1 MKTIMQVLIIMLI
14 SMGSF
19 LIVFSITMMFT
30 HNVWLTVVPASAVS
44 VCGLIYFDN
53 LIYKLLNNGKK

>member
-44 VCGLIYFDN
+44 VFGLIYFDN
-53 LIYKLLNNGKK
+53 LIYKFLNNGKK

>member
-14 SMGSF
+14 TMGIF
-19 LIVFSITMMFT
+19 ITVFFVTMMFT
-30 HNVWLTVVPASAVS
+30 HNVWFTVMPASALSIV
-44 VCGLIYFDN
+44 GLIWFDN